1 MLLSRGVLVGTAVIN
16 LRSACVHIQLCP
28 TLCDPMGYI
37 AHQPLLSM
45 EYSR

>member
-1 MLLSRGVLVGTAVIN
+1 MLLRRGVLVGTAVIN

-28 TLCDPMGYI
+28 MGYI